1 MARPKVSWQQHR
13 YLRNIRQLWMEGKNI
28 NIAIQGITLDG
39 GINII
44 ECPRTRSTKIKQKN
58 MNRTSNERPYQP
70 KENKDQ
76 ELGAYYELTEM
87 NGKATEYKHIG
98 EATQQIEQQHVRSS
112 LKSQKMVITLC

>member
-1 MARPKVSWQQHR
+1 MIKHKKTVSWLDPR
-13 YLRNIRQLWMEGKNI
+13 FRGS
-28 NIAIQGITLDG
+28 NIAIQGNGILDYFG
-39 GINII
+39 WRKNII
-44 ECPRTRSTKIKQKN
+44 ECCRTRSTKSKQKN

-112 LKSQKMVITLC
+112 LKSQKMVITLY

>member
-13 YLRNIRQLWMEGKNI
+13 YLGQWNIRLLWMEKK
-28 NIAIQGITLDG
+28 
-39 GINII
+39 NII
-44 ECPRTRSTKIKQKN
+44 ECCRTRSTKSKQKN

-87 NGKATEYKHIG
+87 NGKATEHKHIG
-98 EATQQIEQQHVRSS
+98 EATQQIEQQHVRTS
-112 LKSQKMVITLC
+112 LKSQKMVITLY